1 MTVSNH
7 SATGWTSG
15 GESPQDDHLAGLDS
29 IRALAVIAVVAF
41 HLVPALIPG
50 GFVGVDVF
58 FVISGFLI
66 TTLLLRQLNRAGR
79 VDFWDFSK
87 RRVRRL
93 LPAAAL
99 AVTVTGMIAYFV
111 GGDVLVGVPAALL
124 GIATISSNWVQLLI
138 GNDYFA
144 RAASGLFDNFWSLAI
159 EEQFYL
165 LWPAALALIWR
176 TRSYRQVTWMLGS
189 LTVLAGVSPLVLGAT
204 GHTDWAY
211 LSTFGHGFGLLL
223 GATAAIVAARYARV
237 PLSASAQRGWAATAV
252 FGLSATLVVIC
263 APIGTQPLLRPAMT
277 VAASVTTLLVLHGTL
292 YGAPKAARALDRGVV
307 GWTGRRAYGIY
318 LWHFPLIVLA
328 DAMIPASREWGV
340 LPGRVLA
347 VVVAIAAAYLSYRFV
362 EGPVRRR
369 GFRAVISERRGGVVA
384 IALSSTLVLTSCGI
398 VTSAPE
404 KTRLQQT
411 LPGQATTD
419 GDSSTD
425 SSAALPASARKVVA
439 VGDSVMLASSSAL
452 KKTFPGITVDAT
464 VDRQLANA
472 PKLVAK
478 HLAEHPGTTAI
489 VIGLGVNGV
498 GGASDL
504 RAAIDAA
511 RGLPVV
517 LMSISGPVSW
527 ESSVNAAIVKVASEY
542 SNVAVGSWKAA
553 AEAHPQLIA
562 SDGVHPG
569 EGGGKLYAEA
579 AKKALVSLP

>member
-1 MTVSNH
+1 MTVSNQ
-7 SATGWTSG
+7 SATDQASG
-15 GESPQDDHLAGLDS
+15 GGLPQDGHLAGLDS

-41 HLVPALIPG
+41 HMVPTLIPG

-58 FVISGFLI
+58 FVVSGFLI
-66 TTLLLRQLNRAGR
+66 TTLLLRQLNGAGSI
-79 VDFWDFSK
+79 DFWDFSK

-99 AVTVTGMIAYFV
+99 AVTVTGLIAFFV

-165 LWPAALALIWR
+165 LWPAALVILWR
-176 TRSYRQVTWMLGS
+176 TQSHRRTTWMLGS

-223 GATAAIVAARYARV
+223 GAMAAVVAARHSHV
-237 PLSASAQRGWAATAV
+237 LLSSSAQRRWAVTAV
-252 FGLSATLVVIC
+252 FGLGATLVVMC
-263 APIGTQPLLRPAMT
+263 APIGTQPLLRPVMT
-277 VAASVTTLLVLHGTL
+277 VAASVTALMLLLGTL
-292 YGAPKAARALDRGVV
+292 YGAPKTARALDRGVV

-328 DAMIPASREWGV
+328 DAIIPASREWGT
-340 LPGRVLA
+340 LPGRILA
-347 VVVAIAAAYLSYRFV
+347 VVVAIVAAQLSYRYL
-362 EGPVRRR
+362 EDPVRRL
-369 GFRAVISERRGGVVA
+369 GFRAAVGKRRGGVVA
-384 IALSSTLVLTSCGI
+384 VALSSTLVLTSCGI

-404 KTRLQQT
+404 KTRLQQI
-411 LPGQATTD
+411 LPGQSTSD
-419 GDSSTD
+419 GESSEKSST
-425 SSAALPASARKVVA
+425 ALPASARRVVA
-439 VGDSVMLASSSAL
+439 VGDSVMLASRNAL
-452 KKTFPGITVDAT
+452 EETFPGITVDAT

-472 PKLVAK
+472 PKLVTK
-478 HLAEHPGTTAI
+478 HLAASPDTTAI

-504 RAAIDAA
+504 RAAVEAA

-517 LMSISGPVSW
+517 LMSISGPVAW
-527 ESSVNAAIVKVASEY
+527 ETSVNADIVKVASEY

-553 AEAHPQLIA
+553 SEAHPQLIA

-579 AKKALVSLP
+579 ARKALVSLP